1 MRHIQVWTW
10 TTDVCYA
17 ALCAD
22 RADRAEYVGPGTMP
36 GTATAGHGRYVGT
49 GHTPGAELLAAGI
62 AEDIATNHEIA
73 REEREVAR

>member
-1 MRHIQVWTW
+1 
-10 TTDVCYA
+10 
-17 ALCAD
+17 
-22 RADRAEYVGPGTMP
+22 MP